1 MILASVHDTF
11 EKPQSLPKKEIRVQR
26 QMYFFFR
33 CTTRSRSRSP
43 YLKKTYVLNRTRISF
58 LGARH
63 VREAAVGRRAL
74 GLVGQMYFFY
84 YSAARRR
91 RRISFLGLVQGPGH
105 GAPALEAEYV
115 VLDFQLALER
125 TRFNGIQLD
134 SAVFIVFV
142 SVALTRCSELTAPP

>member
-1 MILASVHDTF
+1 MHDTF
-11 EKPQSLPKKEIRVQR
+11 EKPQSLPKKEIRVNPR
-26 QMYFFFR
+26 
-33 CTTRSRSRSP
+33 
-43 YLKKTYVLNRTRISF
+43 RISF
-58 LGARH
+58 VGARH

-74 GLVGQMYFFY
+74 GLVAHMYFFIRQHV
-84 YSAARRR
+84 AT
-91 RRISFLGLVQGPGH
+91 RISFLGLVQGPGH

-134 SAVFIVFV
+134 SAAFIVFV

>member
-11 EKPQSLPKKEIRVQR
+11 ERPQSLPKKEIRVNPR
-26 QMYFFFR
+26 
-33 CTTRSRSRSP
+33 
-43 YLKKTYVLNRTRISF
+43 RISF

-74 GLVGQMYFFY
+74 GLVREMYFF
-84 YSAARRR
+84 YSAARRPT
-91 RRISFLGLVQGPGH
+91 RISFLGLVQGPGH
-105 GAPALEAEYV
+105 GAPALEAECV
-115 VLDFQLALER
+115 VFDFQLAPER

-142 SVALTRCSELTAPP
+142 SVALTRCSELPAPP

>member
-11 EKPQSLPKKEIRVQR
+11 ERPQSLPKKEICVNPR
-26 QMYFFFR
+26 
-33 CTTRSRSRSP
+33 
-43 YLKKTYVLNRTRISF
+43 RISF

-74 GLVGQMYFFY
+74 GLVWRMYFF
-84 YSAARRR
+84 YSAARRPT
-91 RRISFLGLVQGPGH
+91 RISFLGLVQGPGH

-125 TRFNGIQLD
+125 TRLNGIQLD

-142 SVALTRCSELTAPP
+142 SVALTRCSELPAPP